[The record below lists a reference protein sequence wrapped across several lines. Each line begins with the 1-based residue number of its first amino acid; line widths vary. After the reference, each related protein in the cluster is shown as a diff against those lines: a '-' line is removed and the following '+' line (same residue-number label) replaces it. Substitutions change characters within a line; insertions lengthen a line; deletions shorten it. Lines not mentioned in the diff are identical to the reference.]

1 MKEPQ
6 PHDSQNWIIDSR
18 YITKTTM

>member
-6 PHDSQNWIIDSR
+6 PHDIQNRIIEPSD
-18 YITKTTM
+18 